1 MSPRTSNQSNH
12 ETPIIL
18 FDGVCNLC
26 AASVQFVITRDPRAH
41 FKFASLQ
48 SPLGQRLLVAHGLAP
63 QTLDSVV
70 LIAGAACWT
79 QSDAALRIVREL
91 TGWWPLL
98 RICAGIPRPI
108 RDGVYRWIARHRYH
122 WFGQRDTCMLPS
134 PDVRNRFLV

>member
-1 MSPRTSNQSNH
+1 MSPHTSDH

-26 AASVQFVITRDPRAH
+26 TASVQFVIPRDPRAH

-48 SPLGQRLLVAHGLAP
+48 SPLGQRLLAAHGLDP
-63 QTLDSVV
+63 QMLDSVV
-70 LIAGAACWT
+70 LIEGAACWT

-98 RICAGIPRPI
+98 RMFAGIPRPI
-108 RDGVYRWIARHRYH
+108 RNGVYRWIARHRYR

-134 PDVRNRFLV
+134 PDVRNRFLAS